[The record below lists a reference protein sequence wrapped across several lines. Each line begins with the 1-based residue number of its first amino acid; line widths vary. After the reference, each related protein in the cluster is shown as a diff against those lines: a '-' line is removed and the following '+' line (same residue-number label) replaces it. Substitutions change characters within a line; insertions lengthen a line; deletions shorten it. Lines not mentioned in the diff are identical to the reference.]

1 MAGRVAIVS
10 TIIRF
15 FSLLIIAI
23 AIDCH
28 GNYAYAVGATTPF
41 TTCEAE
47 AGTLAGGAKVVSL
60 TSPPT
65 TEFSS
70 PQLEASGHAY
80 VALTGTGQSVTLTN
94 NTGHT
99 ITAIN
104 VRECIPD
111 SATGGGI
118 TATLDLYVNGVF
130 NQALTLSSAQTWVYE
145 TASTYDGMSQS
156 PSVGNPHVFWDEAH
170 TFISGAGVAPGGT
183 ITLQQDSTNTA
194 AFYYIDC
201 VDLENPP
208 AALTQPA
215 NTLSVTSYGAVA
227 NNSSIDNTT
236 AFDNC
241 ISAAQ
246 SQGKTVWIPV
256 GTFCVA
262 NQLFPN
268 GITIEGAG
276 PWYSTIFSTQ
286 TGWQNNCFFHA
297 TSTSFQNLS
306 IDASGPDS
314 TPGLFAILAYGND
327 WTINNVW
334 ARHTM
339 LTWGTGNNITVE
351 NSRVNNSWGDGIN
364 INNTNGTPCNNVT
377 VTNNFSRGNGDD
389 GIALNC
395 TNTSAPVMTNITY
408 TNNTC
413 VASWWAN
420 EMGIYGGSNV
430 VVENNLLQ
438 DSVKLNGMVVG
449 VFGNGYP
456 LTNALVEGNTVVR
469 GGSYGYGNKNFGIK
483 VGGGSTPTVL
493 QNVVVSSNTV
503 IDSMF
508 DGINVG
514 TGTGMVLQY
523 NTIISPG
530 LNGLGI
536 NSGANMVLNGL
547 TVTGLASGESP
558 MVNYAPGSS
567 EVLTAI
573 PASSYN
579 SSSAGVTT
587 ESCIEGGMD
596 VTNLTNNSYTEY
608 NNLTFNGLSSFSAR
622 VASAGSGGTIEVFLD
637 SPTGTLLGSC
647 AVPATGGS
655 QTWAT
660 VNCSLNAASGTHNVY
675 LVYTSGSGS
684 LFSVQWFAIQPIN
697 GNPVEAASD
706 NSVSGGIGTQSC
718 SEGGLN
724 LDVITNGSYAVY
736 SNLNL
741 NNMTSFSA
749 RVASAGSG
757 GNIEVYLDSPTGTLV
772 GTCPVPVTGGWQ
784 TWTTVNCSLNGAS
797 GYHNVYLVFTGG
809 SGDLFNV
816 EWFNFQ
822 AGLGGASNPT
832 EAASYNSISASEN
845 LQSCSEGG
853 QYVGD
858 CDPGTYAVYNNVNLN
873 GETSFSVRV
882 ASGIVTAGQSTDA
895 SIGIHLDS
903 PTGTQIG
910 TLAVT
915 GTGGWQT
922 WSTQTCPLSGATGYH
937 NVYLVFSGGP
947 AGGSFNLEWFD
958 FSSTLDQP
966 PAITNGPLS
975 ATIGAGNIYNFSFET
990 SGYPAPIFS
999 LTAGSLPPGLTLSS
1013 TGVLT
1018 GTPTQT
1024 GTYFGTVTAS
1034 NGLGT
1039 NVTQNFT
1046 ITISNTTPATDTPA
1060 MPVWG
1065 LMLLAALLVITATKS
1080 PTNTAMVRFRHM
1092 KMY

>member
-1 MAGRVAIVS
+1 MSSI
-10 TIIRF
+10 TIF
-15 FSLLIIAI
+15 LGPLTIAI
-23 AIDCH
+23 ALGCLGTH
-28 GNYAYAVGATTPF
+28 AYAVGATTPF
-41 TTCEAE
+41 TTYEAE
-47 AGTLAGGAKVVSL
+47 AGTLAGGAQVVSL

-130 NQALTLSSAQTWVYE
+130 NQALTFSSAQTWVYE

-156 PSVGNPHVFWDEAH
+156 PSAGNPHVFWDETH

-201 VDLENPP
+201 VDMENPP
-208 AALTQPA
+208 APLTQPA
-215 NTLSVTSYGAVA
+215 NSLSVTSYGAVA

-236 AFDNC
+236 AFDKC

-246 SQGKTVWIPV
+246 SQSKTVWIPA
-256 GTFCVA
+256 GTFYVA
-262 NQLFPN
+262 NQLFPS
-268 GITIEGAG
+268 GITIAGAG

-306 IDASGPDS
+306 IDASGPNS
-314 TPGLFAILAYGND
+314 TPGLFAILAYGNN

-339 LTWGTGNNITVE
+339 LTWGTGNSITVE

-364 INNTNGTPCNNVT
+364 INNTNGTPCNDVT

-430 VVENNLLQ
+430 IVENNLLQ
-438 DSVKLNGMVVG
+438 DSVKLNGMIAG

-469 GGSYGYGNKNFGIK
+469 GGSYGYGNENPGIK

-493 QNVVVSSNTV
+493 QNVVVSSNTA

-508 DGINVG
+508 DGIDVYTG
-514 TGTGMVLQY
+514 TGTVLQY

-536 NSGANMVLNGL
+536 NSGANMALNGL
-547 TVTGLASGESP
+547 TVTGLAPGESP
-558 MVNYAPGSS
+558 IVNYAPGSS
-567 EVLTAI
+567 IVLTAI

-579 SSSAGVTT
+579 SASGGVTM

-596 VTNLTNNSYTEY
+596 VTNLTNSSYMEY
-608 NNLTFNGLSSFSAR
+608 NNLTFNGSSSFSAR

-647 AVPATGGS
+647 SVPATGGS

-660 VNCSLNAASGTHNVY
+660 VNCSLSAASGTHNVY
-675 LVYTSGSGS
+675 LVYIGGSGS
-684 LFSVQWFAIQPIN
+684 LFSVQWFALQQIN

-706 NSVSGGIGTQSC
+706 NSLSGGIGTQSC

-724 LDVITNGSYAVY
+724 FDDITNGAYAVY
-736 SNLNL
+736 NNVNL
-741 NNMTSFSA
+741 NNMTFFSA
-749 RVASAGSG
+749 RVASAGGG
-757 GNIEVYLDSPTGTLV
+757 GNIAVYLDSPTGTLV
-772 GTCPVPVTGGWQ
+772 GTCAVPVTGGWQ
-784 TWTTVNCSLNGAS
+784 TWTTVNCNLSGAS

-809 SGDLFNV
+809 SGDLFNL

-822 AGLGGASNPT
+822 ASQGGPSNPS
-832 EAASYNSISASEN
+832 EVAGYNSVSSAET

-853 QYVGD
+853 QCLED
-858 CDPGTYAVYNNVNLN
+858 CEPGTYAVYNQVDLN
-873 GETSFSVRV
+873 SMTSFAVRIASDTV
-882 ASGIVTAGQSTDA
+882 AAGQSTGA
-895 SIGIHLDS
+895 SIGIYLDS
-903 PTGTQIG
+903 ATGTKIG
-910 TLAVT
+910 TLPVT

-922 WSTQTCPLSGATGYH
+922 WTTQTCSLNGASGYH
-937 NVYLVFSGGP
+937 NIYLVFTGGP
-947 AGGSFNLEWFD
+947 SGGSFNLEWLA
-958 FSSTLDQP
+958 FSSKLNKA
-966 PAITNGPLS
+966 PAITNTPLN
-975 ATIGAGNIYNFSFET
+975 ATVDAGNSYNFAFQT
-990 SGYPAPIFS
+990 TGYPAPTFT
-999 LTAGSLPPGLTLSS
+999 LTSGSLPPGLTLTS

-1018 GTPTQT
+1018 GTATQV
-1024 GTYFGTVTAS
+1024 GTYSGTVTAS
-1034 NGLGT
+1034 NGSGA
-1039 NVTQNFT
+1039 NVTQSFTLT
-1046 ITISNTTPATDTPA
+1046 ITNPAPTTNTDTPT

-1065 LMLLAALLVITATKS
+1065 LIILALWLLLSSNMATGS
-1080 PTNTAMVRFRHM
+1080 PKTSPPV
-1092 KMY
+1092 K